1 MTKVTIRA
9 FEMADWEDVAEL
21 FLAPNC
27 QWGTLQLPYQSRDR
41 IKQKLENPPLGF
53 HRLVAVIEENQRLKV
68 VGLISLQTLSDRRA
82 HVGQL
87 GMFVH
92 DDYQNKGIGSQ
103 LMAAIIDLAENWLN
117 LKRLELTVNTDN
129 PSAIH
134 LYEKF
139 GFEKEGTLRKNAF
152 RDGEYVDAYTM
163 AKVSI

>member
-1 MTKVTIRA
+1 MTQVKIRA

-27 QWGTLQLPYQSRDR
+27 QWGTLQLPYQSRDC
-41 IKQKLENPPLGF
+41 IKQKLENPPPGI
-53 HRLVAVIEENQRLKV
+53 HRLVAIIEQNQKLKV
-68 VGLISLQTLSDRRA
+68 VGLISLQTFSDRRS

-92 DDYQNKGIGSQ
+92 DDYQNQGIGSQ

-117 LKRLELTVNTDN
+117 LKRLELQVNTDN
-129 PSAIH
+129 ASAIH

-139 GFEKEGTLRKNAF
+139 GFEQEGILRKNAF
-152 RDGEYVDAYTM
+152 RAGVYIDAYTM
-163 AKVSI
+163 AKVS